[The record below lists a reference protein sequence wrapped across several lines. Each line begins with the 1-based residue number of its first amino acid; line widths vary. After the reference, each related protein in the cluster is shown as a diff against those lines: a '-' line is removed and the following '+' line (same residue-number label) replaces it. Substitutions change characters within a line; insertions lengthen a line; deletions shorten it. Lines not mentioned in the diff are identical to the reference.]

1 MARYKYLKVDIE
13 EEKKAICQNIKD
25 YEAIIASTP
34 SEESLQLV
42 WYENVVKSLKIRLK
56 KLENNKTGLVK
67 IALTKTK

>member
-1 MARYKYLKVDIE
+1 MAKYKYLKVDVE
-13 EEKKAICQNIKD
+13 EEKKAIRQNIKD

-34 SEESLQLV
+34 SDESLQLV